1 MISKSLATAAL
12 LALLCTGC
20 LGKYYALDAAKL
32 YSPESLIT
40 NQYQPRDVPT
50 PRSFDYQPKESFSY
64 VGSFRVTDLDYVGPG
79 LVEKVMAFY
88 DDQMPR
94 HGWSYMRREG
104 VYAITTVYV
113 NDRNECR
120 ITLRR
125 LGRRT
130 LCRIRV
136 LPRDV
141 KPYRL

>member
-1 MISKSLATAAL
+1 MISKSLATMAV

-20 LGKYYALDAAKL
+20 LGKHFALDAAKL
-32 YSPESLIT
+32 YSAESLIT

-50 PRSFDYQPKESFSY
+50 PKKFEYLPKESFSY
-64 VGSFRVTDLDYVGPG
+64 VGAFRVTDLGYVGPG
-79 LVEKVMAFY
+79 FVEKVMAFY

-94 HGWSYMRREG
+94 HGWSYLRREG

-130 LCRIRV
+130 FCRIRV

-141 KPYRL
+141 KPYGL